1 MLTSR
6 KSVQTA
12 DYCRVLS
19 SVLLVIHYSQS
30 NLKHSLTLTSILSMI
45 TVDSFLLDFWD
56 ACYTTVVVLGATWA
70 FVWGKEQTASG
81 MRRFNDLIYLI
92 A

>member
-1 MLTSR
+1 
-6 KSVQTA
+6 
-12 DYCRVLS
+12 
-19 SVLLVIHYSQS
+19 
-30 NLKHSLTLTSILSMI
+30 MI

-56 ACYTTVVVLGATWA
+56 ACYTTMVVLGATWA